1 MRSYRGGGLAASAL
15 TREFLTQDLSKPLFQ
30 FLDLLR
36 EWFPSETSK
45 PQEEGAEA
53 SSSQQQE
60 FSIWSKL
67 ESIWEIVWSFTKSSA
82 KGTVKSFKELF
93 TTIKKLKNKEWQ
105 SVIPEE
111 QEQLLKSQ
119 NSSNGQ
125 SQDSQQQVKTNWRDF
140 FNGFWIICHFAYRDV
155 FKVEIGSVF
164 YLLGSTLIDISQWK
178 WEWESIERSIKN
190 MENKLQERIKET
202 LKFLAFLN
210 VAGKL
215 KREQMKKQNNG
226 EGDNQQNKQPY
237 SITRNAIKWAN
248 YVYDESSSK
257 PEPSSS

>member
-1 MRSYRGGGLAASAL
+1 M
-15 TREFLTQDLSKPLFQ
+15 
-30 FLDLLR
+30 
-36 EWFPSETSK
+36 
-45 PQEEGAEA
+45 
-53 SSSQQQE
+53 
-60 FSIWSKL
+60 
-67 ESIWEIVWSFTKSSA
+67 
-82 KGTVKSFKELF
+82 
-93 TTIKKLKNKEWQ
+93 KNKEWQ

-140 FNGFWIICHFAYRDV
+140 FNGFWILCHFAYRDV